1 MRSTFKTL
9 ILCMLLFQSAF
20 AQADVTGMAT
30 VYSDSYQNKQT
41 ESGEIFDQK
50 KLTAAHA
57 SLQFGTL
64 VEVTNTENGKSIVVK
79 INDRLVPLK
88 GESISISK
96 SAANELKMAQ
106 QAEVNI
112 RVMGGKAK
120 LYPGKKPVIE
130 TAVVEEAPAPEEFET
145 KPAPAPK
152 EEAAAAPVEKEE
164 VIEAPKKK
172 EEPKVIKKKK
182 EKAAVQAGDYNIFKV
197 LVAEHDK
204 TGFGVQYGTY
214 SSAESVLDEI
224 AKLHGQF
231 FKNLLVST
239 HFGENNEKTYKVI
252 FGPFPDEAT
261 ASGYKAALKKKGI
274 NGFVVNLGEMG
285 ETKEK

>member
-1 MRSTFKTL
+1 MF
-9 ILCMLLFQSAF
+9 LFQSAF

-57 SLQFGTL
+57 HLQFGTL
-64 VEVTNTENGKSIVVK
+64 VEVTNVENGKSIVVK

-88 GESISISK
+88 GETISISK
-96 SAANELKMAQ
+96 SASNELKMDQ
-106 QAEVNI
+106 QAEVRI
-112 RVMGGKAK
+112 RVIGGKAK
-120 LYPGKKPVIE
+120 LYPSKKPVEEKTI
-130 TAVVEEAPAPEEFET
+130 EEAPAPEEFET
-145 KPAPAPK
+145 KPTPAPVTEEKEVVEEVK
-152 EEAAAAPVEKEE
+152 EEKPV
-164 VIEAPKKK
+164 VKKK
-172 EEPKVIKKKK
+172 VTKKVKAKKKK
-182 EKAAVQAGDYNIFKV
+182 VAVQEGDYNIFKV

-239 HFGENNEKTYKVI
+239 HFGANNEKTYKVI

-274 NGFVVNLGEMG
+274 SGFVVNLGEMG
-285 ETKEK
+285 AKEEK